1 MSSKDYDRLSI
12 LDKGTIDE
20 MIRAE
25 VNRLINRSF
34 NNDRFKGD
42 YSNKIDGMV
51 NLIMNIYNRSNVGD
65 IYKNHKDNF
74 MDLLYILSFL
84 VGEVYHVNRD

>member
-1 MSSKDYDRLSI
+1 MEFTLVKEIKNVINNLKEGYFSNNFIYVLGDTINKLSSKDYDRLII

-34 NNDRFKGD
+34 NNDRFK
-42 YSNKIDGMV
+42 
-51 NLIMNIYNRSNVGD
+51 R
-65 IYKNHKDNF
+65 
-74 MDLLYILSFL
+74 
-84 VGEVYHVNRD
+84 